1 MRKVII
7 ALFFVVASTLIF
19 AEGALKLSGG
29 VGFSYMNHYALS
41 KYSVGSAF
49 KGILE
54 NELNGFAAGSAVVEN
69 ATTKKMYNSMMVGLD
84 LKFGGDL
91 TYNEFGGYFSINVG
105 IPYTISLLS
114 PSPMDIVLKA
124 SALNKLNSSVIA
136 DTQVGLY
143 INLFSQSPVQLYIG
157 TGVAFNWVNHKRD
170 LPVSSL
176 SNLHK
181 EDGSSIDTSSI
192 DSISEQASTKML
204 GLGVN
209 IGLTYYFS
217 NSIGLF
223 FSINDSCYFYDMGSD
238 YSLVGK
244 LTNGHDFTY
253 KIAKDG
259 KLANED
265 VASFGKNT
273 FANNFGVKA
282 GFSFRI

>member
-1 MRKVII
+1 MKKI
-7 ALFFVVASTLIF
+7 ALALCFVVASSFVF
-19 AEGALKLSGG
+19 AEGFKLSGG
-29 VGFSYMNHYALS
+29 VGFSYMNHYAIS

-54 NELNGFAAGSAVVEN
+54 SELNGLTAGSAVVEN
-69 ATTKKMYNSMMVGLD
+69 ATAKKMYNSMMVGLD
-84 LKFGGDL
+84 LKFGMDL
-91 TYNEFGGYFSINVG
+91 TYNEFGGYLSANVG
-105 IPYTISLLS
+105 IPYKISFLT
-114 PSPMDIVLKA
+114 PSPMDVVLKA
-124 SALNKLNSSVIA
+124 SALNKLNSSIIA
-136 DTQVGLY
+136 DTQLGFY
-143 INLFSQSPVQLYIG
+143 INLFSQSPVQLYMG
-157 TGVAFNWVNHKRD
+157 TGLAFNWLKHKRD
-170 LPVSSL
+170 LPVASL

-181 EDGSSIDTSSI
+181 ADGSNIDVSSI
-192 DSISEQASTKML
+192 DSISEQVTTRML
-204 GLGVN
+204 GIGIN

-238 YSLVGK
+238 CSLVGK
-244 LTNGHDFTY
+244 LANGHDFTY

-259 KLANED
+259 KLASED

>member
-1 MRKVII
+1 MRKIVL
-7 ALFFVVASTLIF
+7 ALCFIVASSFVF
-19 AEGALKLSGG
+19 AEGGLKLSGG

-41 KYSVGSAF
+41 KYSVGSAL
-49 KGILE
+49 KGILQ
-54 NELNGFAAGSAVVEN
+54 NELNALTQGDAVVEN

-91 TYNEFGGYFSINVG
+91 TYNEFGGYLSINVG
-105 IPYTISLLS
+105 IPYTVSLLS

-124 SALNKLNSSVIA
+124 SALNKLNSSIIA
-136 DTQVGLY
+136 DSQIGLY

-157 TGVAFNWVNHKRD
+157 TGVAFNWLNHRRD

-176 SNLHK
+176 ANLK
-181 EDGSSIDTSSI
+181 KADGSNIDVSSI
-192 DSISEQASTKML
+192 DSISEQATTKML
-204 GLGVN
+204 GLGIN

-223 FSINDSCYFYDMGSD
+223 FSVNDSCYFYDMGSD

-253 KIAKDG
+253 RIAKDG
-259 KLANED
+259 KLASED
-265 VASFGKNT
+265 VVSFGKNT

>member
-1 MRKVII
+1 MKKVAIT
-7 ALFFVVASTLIF
+7 LCFVVLSSFVFT
-19 AEGALKLSGG
+19 EGGLKLSGG

-49 KGILE
+49 KGILQ
-54 NELNGFAAGSAVVEN
+54 NELNALTPGDAIVEN

-91 TYNEFGGYFSINVG
+91 TYNEFGGYLSINVG

-136 DTQVGLY
+136 DSQIGLY

-157 TGVAFNWVNHKRD
+157 TGLAFNWLNHRRD

-176 SNLHK
+176 ANLK
-181 EDGSSIDTSSI
+181 KTDGSNVDISSI
-192 DSISEQASTKML
+192 DSISEQATTKML
-204 GLGVN
+204 GVGIN

-223 FSINDSCYFYDMGSD
+223 FSVNDSCYFYDMGSD

-253 KIAKDG
+253 RIAKDG

-273 FANNFGVKA
+273 FANNFGIKT

>member
-1 MRKVII
+1 MKKVAIT
-7 ALFFVVASTLIF
+7 LCFVVLSSFVFT
-19 AEGALKLSGG
+19 EGGLKLSGG

-49 KGILE
+49 KGILQ
-54 NELNGFAAGSAVVEN
+54 NELNALTPGDAIVEN

-91 TYNEFGGYFSINVG
+91 TYNEFGGYLSINVG

-136 DTQVGLY
+136 DSQIGLY

-157 TGVAFNWVNHKRD
+157 TGLAFNWLNHRRD

-176 SNLHK
+176 ANLK
-181 EDGSSIDTSSI
+181 KTDGSNVDISSI
-192 DSISEQASTKML
+192 DSISEQATTKML
-204 GLGVN
+204 GVGIN

-223 FSINDSCYFYDMGSD
+223 FSVNDSCYFYDMGSD

-253 KIAKDG
+253 RIAKDG

-273 FANNFGVKA
+273 FANNFGVKT